1 MMLVM
6 STAILAVDLGK
17 TGCRAS
23 LRIDGT
29 ERARADGP
37 GAPGLAARDGVAAA
51 QRAVTAV
58 VREIDLRAMPFVLS
72 VGAAGA
78 ASAPRARIEF
88 ARLLAGTP
96 AVTAVAVTSD
106 AVTAHAG
113 ALGGDPGVVLT
124 AGTGAVVTAV
134 DPTGRFT
141 RIDGWGPLLGD
152 EGSGGWIGLQ
162 GLRAALRG
170 HDGRGPDT
178 TLAAAAADQYGPL
191 DTLPTLFGDH
201 ENHARLAAAF
211 APAVAAAAAADEVAA
226 EIMGAAGHA
235 LGRAVLAA
243 IDRGGLAAPVPYA
256 VTGGLIELGAA
267 LWAPV
272 DRILGGRVEYR
283 TAHGHPIDGAA
294 LLGADTTTALEPL
307 ITRIS

>member
-17 TGCRAS
+17 TRCRAS

-37 GAPGLAARDGVAAA
+37 GAPGLATRDGVAAA
-51 QRAVTAV
+51 QRAVRGV
-58 VREIDLRAMPFVLS
+58 LREINTRAMPFVLS

-78 ASAPRARIEF
+78 ASAPRARTEF

-113 ALGGDPGVVLT
+113 ALGGDAGVVLS
-124 AGTGAVVTAV
+124 AGTGAVVTAI
-134 DPTGRFT
+134 DPTGRFA

-152 EGSGGWIGLQ
+152 EGSGGWIGAQ
-162 GLRAALRG
+162 ALRAALRC

-178 TLAAAAADQYGPL
+178 ALAVAAAEHYGPL
-191 DTLPTLFGDH
+191 DMLPKLFGDH
-201 ENHARLAAAF
+201 ENPALFAAAF
-211 APAVAAAAAADEVAA
+211 APAVAAAARTDEVAA
-226 EIMGAAGHA
+226 DIVSTAGRA

-243 IDRGGLAAPVPYA
+243 IDRSALPAPVPYA
-256 VTGGLIELGAA
+256 ATGGLLELGAA

-272 DRILGGRVEYR
+272 EHMLAGRVEHR
-283 TAHGHPIDGAA
+283 TAHGRPIDGAA
-294 LLGADTTTALEPL
+294 LLGADTTTVLEPL
-307 ITRIS
+307 VTRIS